1 MKNQSIRSDSV
12 KKGKIKDF
20 LLATKDEA
28 VDVTVESGG
37 ISEIIKSIGETVVS
51 EGPAMI
57 IGEIAGA
64 IAPRINGI
72 RLSYKQNRFESHVK
86 QALEIFSKRIETLEL
101 NYENL
106 DKEIQEKFST
116 EYLAWLLDNLY
127 EEKQK
132 EKIKYHVN
140 GYINLMSNE
149 ANDNLVL
156 MFFDTMNELTR
167 LDIEVLNLY
176 SLNTQDNIWELCKR
190 YNLETEQIIVIKEKL
205 ARLGLLQS
213 KNDEQR
219 DKNLDYVIQYLEVQD
234 KDNRKKKPSGV
245 SFPKTRIKKIN
256 RFESYSITKLGRGYL
271 QVISES

>member
-1 MKNQSIRSDSV
+1 MFRSDRV

-28 VDVTVESGG
+28 VDITVESGV
-37 ISEIIKSIGETVVS
+37 ISEIIKNIGETVVS

-86 QALEIFSKRIETLEL
+86 QALEIISKRIERLEL

-106 DKEIQEKFST
+106 DKEIQKKFST

-132 EKIKYHVN
+132 EKIPYHVN

-149 ANDNLVL
+149 ANDNLML
-156 MFFDTMNELTR
+156 MFFDTMNELTQ

-176 SLNTQDNIWELCKR
+176 SLKTQDNIWKLCKR
-190 YNLETEQIIVIKEKL
+190 YNLATEQITVIKEKL
-205 ARLGLLQS
+205 SRLGLLQS

-219 DKNLDYVIQYLEVQD
+219 DKNLDYVIQYLEAQD

-245 SFPKTRIKKIN
+245 NFPNTKIKKIN
-256 RFESYSITKLGRGYL
+256 RFESYSITQLGRGYL
-271 QVISES
+271 QVISEN